1 MHRPSPR
8 PLSLSFLSAIVLS
21 LCLSAC
27 GRSPAATAQAES
39 FSPAPDVLGAYPAGG
54 DAASPV
60 NPPGDT
66 GGGAAA
72 PAAADGLQRVTIMD
86 QNGFGAPIPA
96 MTIDLP
102 AGWQPVQGGVIWD
115 AQARCGNSP
124 RFDWRTQSPDGQ
136 QAFEMLP
143 TEVWQYNNLPVMQGM
158 QGIETPC
165 PTWQISTVRDY
176 LQSLVQRKRPGA
188 RVLDF
193 RARPDLIRFPP
204 PANTAQD
211 RYWKESGQVL
221 IAYTA
226 NGVDVRES
234 IGVVVQFHQ
243 MTMMGTGPNDV
254 RIFVDAMTM
263 PAIAF
268 RAPAGQLS
276 MGLLERIGNSTQI
289 DPQWQARMD
298 KHNGVLARQGLKGQ
312 IERGDISRRTGQEI
326 ADINQR
332 GWQSGQA
339 TDDGIQRA
347 TIDGINNIDRYQD
360 PVSGNEVQLDNRY
373 DHAWRAGDGTYI
385 QSNDPNLNQQGA
397 LGADAEE
404 MERSR

>member
-8 PLSLSFLSAIVLS
+8 PPSLPLLSALVLS
-21 LCLSAC
+21 LCFSAC
-27 GRSPAATAQAES
+27 GRSPSATAPFES
-39 FSPAPDVLGAYPAGG
+39 FSQTPQTQDAYPIADNAATPNGLPNDLRAG
-54 DAASPV
+54 
-60 NPPGDT
+60 T
-66 GGGAAA
+66 AA
-72 PAAADGLQRVTIMD
+72 PLAADGLQRVTIMD
-86 QNGFGAPIPA
+86 QNGFGSPIPA

-124 RFDWRTQSPDGQ
+124 RFDWRTQSADGQ

-143 TEVWQYNNLPVMQGM
+143 TEVWQYNNLPVLPGM

-165 PTWQISTVRDY
+165 PTWQISNVRGY
-176 LQSLVQRKRPGA
+176 LESLVQRKRPGA
-188 RVLDF
+188 RILDY
-193 RARPDLIRFPP
+193 RERPDLIRFKP
-204 PANTAQD
+204 PADTAQD
-211 RYWKESGQVL
+211 RYRKEAGEVL
-221 IAYTA
+221 IAYSA
-226 NGVDVRES
+226 NGAEVREN
-234 IGVVVQFHQ
+234 IAVVVQFHQ
-243 MTMMGTGPNDV
+243 MTMAGVGPNDV

-263 PAIAF
+263 PAIAL
-268 RAPAGQLS
+268 RAPAGQLP

-289 DPQWQARMD
+289 DRQWQARMD
-298 KHNGVLARQGLKGQ
+298 QHNSVLARQGLKGQ
-312 IERGDISRRTGQEI
+312 IERGDIVRRTGREI

-360 PVSGNEVQLDNRY
+360 PVNGNEVQLDNRY
-373 DHAWRAGDGTYI
+373 DHAWRAGDGTYV